1 MTKDGKPYG
10 PWRYKQIV
18 KECYLISKN
27 CNTSY
32 TDIMNI
38 TPLERDYLLN
48 FVADEFKRS
57 QEIINKNKSKNKK

>member
-57 QEIINKNKSKNKK
+57 QEIINKNKSKNEK